1 MELVNIAKKNLVDEA
16 HSQIKQMILNGV
28 WKEGESLPS
37 ENKLCGDLGVSRVVV
52 REVLQRLRAEKL
64 IVTRQGVGSFV
75 SNPNNFEPF
84 AEEDQEPIN
93 LTEQTFL
100 KVMEFRR
107 IMEFPILELAVQ
119 RGNQEDFALISQ
131 ALEGME
137 RSVGDPEAFS
147 VEDYRFHSAIARAA
161 HNEMFCKAME
171 SCQKELFSCFYQMNR
186 VNDVHN
192 WGVDMHRAVFEA
204 IIRRDARGAV
214 SALKKATDY
223 NYARLSELFINEIKS
238 GKKG

>member
-16 HSQIKQMILNGV
+16 HTQIKQMILNGV

-84 AEEDQEPIN
+84 TEEGQGSIQ
-93 LTEQTFL
+93 LTEQAFL
-100 KVMEFRR
+100 DVMEFRR

-137 RSVGDPEAFS
+137 QAIGNPEAFS
-147 VEDYRFHSAIARAA
+147 IEDYKFHTAIAKAA

-171 SCQKELFSCFYQMNR
+171 SCQKELYSCFYQMNR

-204 IIRRDARGAV
+204 IVRRDAKGAV
-214 SALKKATDY
+214 SALKKASDY
-223 NYARLSELFINEIKS
+223 NYARLSDMFT
-238 GKKG
+238 GKKKNGKE

>member
-16 HSQIKQMILNGV
+16 HSQIKSMIVSGI

-75 SNPNNFEPF
+75 SNPNNFEQL
-84 AEEDQEPIN
+84 AEGDQEPIQ
-93 LTEQTFL
+93 LTEQEFL
-100 KVMEFRR
+100 EVMEFRK

-119 RGNQEDFALISQ
+119 KGNQEDFALISQ

-137 RSVGDPEAFS
+137 RAVGDAEQFS
-147 VEDYRFHSAIARAA
+147 VEDYRFHMAIAKAA

-171 SCQKELFSCFYQMNR
+171 SCQKELYSCFYQMNR
-186 VNDVHN
+186 VHDAQN
-192 WGVDMHRAVFEA
+192 WGVEMHRVVFEA
-204 IIRRDARGAV
+204 ILRRDAKGAV
-214 SALKKATDY
+214 SALRKGSDY
-223 NYARLSELFINEIKS
+223 NYARLSEMFTEKE
-238 GKKG
+238 GKQ

>member
-16 HSQIKQMILNGV
+16 HSQIKQMIVNGV

-84 AEEDQEPIN
+84 TEDGQEPIQ
-93 LTEQTFL
+93 LTEQEFL
-100 KVMEFRR
+100 AVMEFRR

-137 RSVGDPEAFS
+137 RAVGDAEAFS
-147 VEDYRFHSAIARAA
+147 VEDYKFHTALAKAA

-171 SCQKELFSCFYQMNR
+171 SCQKELYSCFYQMNR
-186 VNDVHN
+186 VKDVHS
-192 WGVDMHRAVFEA
+192 WGIEMHRAVFDA
-204 IIRRDARGAV
+204 VVRRDAKGAV
-214 SALKKATDY
+214 SALKKASDY
-223 NYARLSELFINEIKS
+223 NYARLSKLFT
-238 GKKG
+238 GKKD